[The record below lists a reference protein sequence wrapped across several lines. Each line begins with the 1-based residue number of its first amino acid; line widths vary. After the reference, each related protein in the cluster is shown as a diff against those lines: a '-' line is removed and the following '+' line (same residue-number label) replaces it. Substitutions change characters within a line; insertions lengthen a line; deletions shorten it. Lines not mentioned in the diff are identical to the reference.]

1 MPHHFED
8 EERRM
13 QANHAFEEPK
23 MQLPAD
29 LMSELKR
36 RGAAP
41 RTDMHVEGWKPSLF
55 GRLVELFTGHRRAP
69 PQSRR

>member
-1 MPHHFED
+1 
-8 EERRM
+8 M

-23 MQLPAD
+23 MQLPAE
-29 LMSELKR
+29 LLSELKR

-41 RTDMHVEGWKPSLF
+41 RTDMHVEGWKPSFF

-69 PQSRR
+69 TQSRR